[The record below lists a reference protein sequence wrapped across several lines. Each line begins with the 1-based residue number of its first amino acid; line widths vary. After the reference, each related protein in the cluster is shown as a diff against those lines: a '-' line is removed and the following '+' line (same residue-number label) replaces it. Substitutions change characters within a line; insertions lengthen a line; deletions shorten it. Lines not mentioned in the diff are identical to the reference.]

1 MTYDIKDLKQDILNK
16 KLKPL
21 YVFIGDELALQDVYI
36 KQIVSVSGLESHRV
50 NDVKSVYGKLTSKSL
65 IKAVPQVFIIR
76 NDDEYF
82 KAESTWKNLL
92 KNDLKGNILIL
103 LYSGVEKKAKFCKA
117 HENVLTEFKSISPSI
132 LKNRLNALTGL
143 SLNSAGILISGGTW
157 RSIIICLRW
166 IRSLLSGSRSF
177 CLGTWV

>member
-36 KQIVSVSGLESHRV
+36 KQIVNTSGLESHRV

-103 LYSGVEKKAKFCKA
+103 LY
-117 HENVLTEFKSISPSI
+117 
-132 LKNRLNALTGL
+132 
-143 SLNSAGILISGGTW
+143 
-157 RSIIICLRW
+157 
-166 IRSLLSGSRSF
+166 
-177 CLGTWV
+177 